1 MTGTVLVTPCEIGD
15 TAYYIGY
22 GADNEPPFI
31 ESYTVSAVMW
41 DGKKWYITD
50 DFSTFNEIGT
60 EEAMLDAS
68 KAIEIFKAKR
78 DEYIKNGGK
87 L

>member
-1 MTGTVLVTPCEIGD
+1 MTGTVLLTPCEIGD
-15 TAYYIGY
+15 TVYCVGQCTEKEA
-22 GADNEPPFI
+22 PFI

-41 DGKKWYITD
+41 DGKKWYVTD

-60 EEAMLDAS
+60 EEAILDAA

-87 L
+87 I

>member
-1 MTGTVLVTPCEIGD
+1 MMGTVLLTPCKIGD
-15 TAYYIGY
+15 TVYSVGQIM
-22 GADNEPPFI
+22 DNEPPFI
-31 ESYTVSAVMW
+31 EGYTVSAVMW
-41 DGKKWYITD
+41 DGKKWYVTD

-60 EEAMLDAS
+60 EEAILDAE

-87 L
+87 I